1 MGKLGTAHGQFNH
14 PTHVDVFGSKLYV
27 CDVWNDRVEV
37 FDIAGGQV
45 GSQNDTFTGTVDA
58 AGTATKKWTFT
69 VSDTNAPIAASLDW
83 LNAGANLNL
92 FLYKP
97 GSSTAVAQA
106 ASSSNRPETLSYSPT
121 VTGTYTLKVKAVSG
135 SSSYTL
141 TDTHD

>member
-1 MGKLGTAHGQFNH
+1 
-14 PTHVDVFGSKLYV
+14 LYV
-27 CDVWNDRVEV
+27 CDVWNDRIEI
-37 FDIAGGQV
+37 FDINGGPV
-45 GSQNDTFTGTVDA
+45 GTKTDTFTGSVDA
-58 AGTATKKWTFT
+58 AGTVTKKWTFT

-97 GSSTAVAQA
+97 GSSTAVAQS
-106 ASSSNRPETLSYSPT
+106 ASSSNRPETLSYWPT